1 MNERARLGL
10 EAGAAKAASGRRAML
25 DPDREREVLLRVA
38 MANPGPLPQADLLAI
53 YRRLITATRRL
64 EVAERRQAR
73 AQAGT
78 ATGPSSADGPVGHR
92 PVASRPVGGGPAA
105 GGAQTAGSVL
115 GDDRRPG

>member
-10 EAGAAKAASGRRAML
+10 EAGAAKAASGRRAVL

-64 EVAERRQAR
+64 EVAERKR
-73 AQAGT
+73 AQLRPAA
-78 ATGPSSADGPVGHR
+78 ATGPA
-92 PVASRPVGGGPAA
+92 AAAGGPAT
-105 GGAQTAGSVL
+105 GGPPAAGSAV
-115 GDDRRPG
+115 GDEQHPG